1 MVIDQNVWIVKF
13 NADGKL
19 DSKVELDYK
28 SSRMQKPRIRYAR
41 NNGRNPEFLYLSDMT
56 NFCVHLAMPDGKI
69 LQSFGTGQGFR
80 PDQFQQPAG
89 LTIDCDGNFI
99 IAGKTL
105 RFHNKIRQNQHV
117 PWKFF

>member
-1 MVIDQNVWIVKF
+1 
-13 NADGKL
+13 
-19 DSKVELDYK
+19 
-28 SSRMQKPRIRYAR
+28 MQKPRIRYAR